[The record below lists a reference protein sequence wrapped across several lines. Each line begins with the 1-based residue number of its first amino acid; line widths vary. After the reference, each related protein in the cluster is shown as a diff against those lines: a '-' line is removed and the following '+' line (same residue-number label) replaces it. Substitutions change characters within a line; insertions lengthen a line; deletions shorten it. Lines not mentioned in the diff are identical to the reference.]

1 MHRTTEFDIHRE
13 TGMMRNGYPEEL
25 IEEVRQKNDIVDVI
39 SRLYRSAEKGSNY
52 VCCCPFHSEKTPSF
66 AVSRSRQIYKCFGC
80 GEGGN
85 VVTFVMKYENCTFPG
100 SVKDSGG

>member
-1 MHRTTEFDIHRE
+1 MY
-13 TGMMRNGYPEEL
+13 YPEEL

-39 SRLYRSAEKGSNY
+39 SGYIGLQRKGSNY

-85 VVTFVMKYENCTFPG
+85 VVTFVMKYENCTFPEAIKILADKAG
-100 SVKDSGG
+100 VELPQIDRKSVV